1 MDIYTPPDS
10 YAKPSKIL
18 VVDDEP
24 VIRDMM
30 VDILDMEGYAV
41 EVARNGREALEKLL
55 HADSADSY
63 LIFLDLMMPVMDGRT
78 FCEQLYS
85 LPELRRRHM
94 IVLMSALDHLASN
107 WSLHADATMPKPFI
121 VDDAL
126 DIIQKL
132 LHSQPI

>member
-1 MDIYTPPDS
+1 MDIYTRPN
-10 YAKPSKIL
+10 AQTKPGKIL

-30 VDILDMEGYAV
+30 VDILDMEGYGV

-55 HADSADSY
+55 SADPTDGY

-78 FCEQLYS
+78 FCEHLCAR
-85 LPELRRRHM
+85 PELRKRHI
-94 IVLMSALDHLASN
+94 IVLMSALDHLSSMS
-107 WSLHADATMPKPFI
+107 SLCADATMPKPFI

-126 DIIQKL
+126 NIIQKL
-132 LHSQPI
+132 LQSQTI